1 MINPM
6 AAKSSKKLSNEIV
19 QPEACVV
26 CREHFTTVLRK
37 KALCKFCQ
45 ASACS
50 KCIEQ
55 YLLTRHEDAHCL
67 HCRVNYTDATL
78 FEICTKTYLQQTY
91 FKHRQEVLI
100 NRNRAQLPLL
110 QDAAVREKHGRE
122 RNIIMAG
129 LQKEIN
135 QIRAA
140 RNEVLVLYNRAYVA
154 YYGQNGVR
162 TDEGMRLIESLMVQ
176 AEDLREQVREK
187 RTLQLQVRWPGHG
200 HHTQHVEEKEEEK
213 KKFVRRCTRDGC
225 KGFLST
231 AWKCGICEW
240 FSCSKCFVVK
250 GKTHDAEHECK
261 KEDID
266 TAELIKK
273 DCKPCPKCGEFIEKS
288 SGCFAPDTPILCWNG
303 DIKMSQD
310 IREGDE
316 LVGDDGTKRTVIGT
330 VSGEDTMY
338 EVKQNNGMTYTV
350 NSKHTLVL
358 KCSGEKNI
366 YWSPTY
372 NTWDIRWID
381 RSTFK
386 MKSKYIV
393 VTEEKTKEQALA
405 EMEAFRDSL
414 VFPETLEIVVDQ
426 YMKLKKS
433 VKHLL
438 VGFKAEGIQ
447 WEKKEVPL
455 DPYLMGVYIG
465 DGINDGM
472 SFAINAEADP
482 EILEYILS
490 WAEQH
495 SCEVVHDDIYR
506 FRVRRRENK
515 NNKQHAIGHG
525 ATSDTCNGCKV
536 KRSGFCDRPII
547 PERDSTGMLRKNP
560 LCEILSKYG
569 LVRDKKKIPMEY
581 IVNDRETRLQL
592 LAGII
597 DTDGHINKANEG
609 KRIQI
614 ISSNQDLAN
623 QIVLLSQSLGFATT
637 IRSVSKKGVCF
648 EKDGEKKDYDDH
660 YNINI
665 SGNISEIP
673 TRIARKKCV
682 DSAPNRD
689 MLRTSIQVQEIG
701 MGEYYGWSIDKNKR
715 FVMSDMTCNRN
726 CDQMFCISC
735 QTPFSWN
742 TGKIVTSGPI
752 HNPHYYEWLKRNGG
766 NVQRNPADVPC
777 GGFPH
782 AWELVR
788 FPRGVNKD
796 IANMFSEFH
805 RICMELQDISTRT
818 YRSHLD
824 QDTMNE
830 VNIKFLLDDI
840 DEKKWGQLLAT
851 NEKKRKRD
859 SEIQEVLG
867 AFRMVAVELINRV
880 QQFTDGPIVRFTDL
894 PAPRAEAFIL
904 ELNMEIQELVRM
916 INDALRGISVS
927 YSYSVPY
934 ISMTPAQGDRFTYY
948 AARIKNFGAEVKK
961 KREKKGTKEVM
972 DDEKEE

>member
-1 MINPM
+1 M

-19 QPEACVV
+19 EPEACVV
-26 CREHFTTVLRK
+26 CRERFTSILRK

-110 QDAAVREKHGRE
+110 QDAAMREKHGRE
-122 RNIIMAG
+122 RNIIMGG

-162 TDEGMRLIESLMVQ
+162 TDEGMRLIESLMAQ

-187 RTLQLQVRWPGHG
+187 RTLMVQVRWPGHAYQE
-200 HHTQHVEEKEEEK
+200 HRVEEKEEEK

-240 FSCSKCFVVK
+240 YSCSKCFAVK
-250 GKTHDAEHECK
+250 GKTHDVEHECK

-273 DCKPCPKCGEFIEKS
+273 ECKPCPKCGEFIEKS
-288 SGCFAPDTPILCWNG
+288 SGC
-303 DIKMSQD
+303 
-310 IREGDE
+310 
-316 LVGDDGTKRTVIGT
+316 
-330 VSGEDTMY
+330 
-338 EVKQNNGMTYTV
+338 
-350 NSKHTLVL
+350 
-358 KCSGEKNI
+358 
-366 YWSPTY
+366 
-372 NTWDIRWID
+372 
-381 RSTFK
+381 
-386 MKSKYIV
+386 
-393 VTEEKTKEQALA
+393 
-405 EMEAFRDSL
+405 
-414 VFPETLEIVVDQ
+414 
-426 YMKLKKS
+426 
-433 VKHLL
+433 
-438 VGFKAEGIQ
+438 
-447 WEKKEVPL
+447 
-455 DPYLMGVYIG
+455 
-465 DGINDGM
+465 
-472 SFAINAEADP
+472 
-482 EILEYILS
+482 
-490 WAEQH
+490 
-495 SCEVVHDDIYR
+495 
-506 FRVRRRENK
+506 
-515 NNKQHAIGHG
+515 
-525 ATSDTCNGCKV
+525 
-536 KRSGFCDRPII
+536 
-547 PERDSTGMLRKNP
+547 
-560 LCEILSKYG
+560 
-569 LVRDKKKIPMEY
+569 
-581 IVNDRETRLQL
+581 
-592 LAGII
+592 
-597 DTDGHINKANEG
+597 
-609 KRIQI
+609 
-614 ISSNQDLAN
+614 
-623 QIVLLSQSLGFATT
+623 
-637 IRSVSKKGVCF
+637 
-648 EKDGEKKDYDDH
+648 
-660 YNINI
+660 
-665 SGNISEIP
+665 
-673 TRIARKKCV
+673 
-682 DSAPNRD
+682 
-689 MLRTSIQVQEIG
+689 
-701 MGEYYGWSIDKNKR
+701 
-715 FVMSDMTCNRN
+715 
-726 CDQMFCISC
+726 DQMFCISC
-735 QTPFSWN
+735 QTPFSWT

-752 HNPHYYEWLKRNGG
+752 HNPHYYEWLKRTGG

-777 GGFPH
+777 GGFPA

-788 FPRGVNKD
+788 FPRGTNKD
-796 IANMFSEFH
+796 IANMFFEFH

-824 QDTMNE
+824 QETMNE

-894 PAPRAEAFIL
+894 PIPKAEGFIL
-904 ELNMEIQELVRM
+904 ELNNEIQALVRM
-916 INDALRGISVS
+916 INDALRGISIS

-934 ISMTPAQGDRFTYY
+934 ISMTPGQGDRFTYY

-961 KREKKGTKEVM
+961 KREKKSAKEEVE
-972 DDEKEE
+972 DEKVEE

>member
-1 MINPM
+1 M
-6 AAKSSKKLSNEIV
+6 AATSSKKLSNEII

-26 CREHFTTVLRK
+26 CRERFTSILRK

-100 NRNRAQLPLL
+100 NRHRAQLPLL
-110 QDAAVREKHGRE
+110 QDAAVREKRDRE
-122 RNIIMAG
+122 RGIILAG
-129 LQKEIN
+129 LQRDIN
-135 QIRAA
+135 LLRAT

-162 TDEGMRLIESLMVQ
+162 TDEGMRLIEELMAQ

-187 RTLQLQVRWPGHG
+187 RTLMHQVRWPGHA
-200 HHTQHVEEKEEEK
+200 HQEHHVEEKEEEK

-250 GKTHDAEHECK
+250 GKAHDAEHECK

-303 DIKMSQD
+303 DIKLSQD

-316 LVGDDGTKRTVIGT
+316 LVGDDGAKRTVIAT

-338 EVKQNNGMTYTV
+338 EVKQTNGMSYTV

-358 KCSGEKNI
+358 KYRTNGTVQDCIIPVVVRDYVVLPLE
-366 YWSPTY
+366 
-372 NTWDIRWID
+372 
-381 RSTFK
+381 
-386 MKSKYIV
+386 SK
-393 VTEEKTKEQALA
+393 A
-405 EMEAFRDSL
+405 
-414 VFPETLEIVVDQ
+414 
-426 YMKLKKS
+426 
-433 VKHLL
+433 HL
-438 VGFKAEGIQ
+438 VGYKFDPVTH
-447 WEKKEVPL
+447 KEEYTEFHVE
-455 DPYLMGVYIG
+455 
-465 DGINDGM
+465 
-472 SFAINAEADP
+472 EA
-482 EILEYILS
+482 
-490 WAEQH
+490 
-495 SCEVVHDDIYR
+495 
-506 FRVRRRENK
+506 
-515 NNKQHAIGHG
+515 
-525 ATSDTCNGCKV
+525 
-536 KRSGFCDRPII
+536 
-547 PERDSTGMLRKNP
+547 
-560 LCEILSKYG
+560 
-569 LVRDKKKIPMEY
+569 
-581 IVNDRETRLQL
+581 
-592 LAGII
+592 
-597 DTDGHINKANEG
+597 
-609 KRIQI
+609 
-614 ISSNQDLAN
+614 
-623 QIVLLSQSLGFATT
+623 
-637 IRSVSKKGVCF
+637 
-648 EKDGEKKDYDDH
+648 
-660 YNINI
+660 
-665 SGNISEIP
+665 
-673 TRIARKKCV
+673 
-682 DSAPNRD
+682 
-689 MLRTSIQVQEIG
+689 G
-701 MGEYYGWSIDKNKR
+701 MGPYFGWSIDGNRR
-715 FVMSDMTCNRN
+715 FLLKDTTCVKN

-766 NVQRNPADVPC
+766 NIQRNPADVPC
-777 GGFPH
+777 GGFP
-782 AWELVR
+782 AGWELIR
-788 FPRGVNKD
+788 FPRGINKD
-796 IANMFSEFH
+796 IANMFFEFH
-805 RICMELQDISTRT
+805 RICMELQDISTRN
-818 YRSHLD
+818 YRSHID
-824 QDTMNE
+824 QDTMNQ

-880 QQFTDGPIVRFTDL
+880 QQFSDGPTVRFTDL
-894 PAPRAEAFIL
+894 PIPTAEAYII
-904 ELNMEIQELVRM
+904 ELNKEIQELVRM
-916 INDALRGISVS
+916 INDALRGISIS

-934 ISMTPAQGDRFTYY
+934 ISMTPGQGDRFTYY
-948 AARIKNFGAEVKK
+948 AARIKNFGMEVKK
-961 KREKKGTKEVM
+961 KREKKGTAEV
-972 DDEKEE
+972 DDEKVDE

>member
-1 MINPM
+1 M
-6 AAKSSKKLSNEIV
+6 AAKSSKKLSNEII

-26 CREHFTTVLRK
+26 CRERFTSILRK

-100 NRNRAQLPLL
+100 NRHRAQLPLL
-110 QDAAVREKHGRE
+110 QEAAMREKRDRE
-122 RNIIMAG
+122 RNVILAG
-129 LQKEIN
+129 LQKDIN
-135 QIRAA
+135 QLRAA

-162 TDEGMRLIESLMVQ
+162 TDEGMRLIEDLMAQ

-187 RTLQLQVRWPGHG
+187 RTLMHQVRWPGHA
-200 HHTQHVEEKEEEK
+200 HQTHQVEEKEEEK

-240 FSCSKCFVVK
+240 YSCSKCFAVK
-250 GKTHDAEHECK
+250 GKAHDAEHECK

-273 DCKPCPKCGEFIEKS
+273 ECKPCPKCGEFIEKS
-288 SGCFAPDTPILCWNG
+288 SGC
-303 DIKMSQD
+303 
-310 IREGDE
+310 
-316 LVGDDGTKRTVIGT
+316 
-330 VSGEDTMY
+330 
-338 EVKQNNGMTYTV
+338 
-350 NSKHTLVL
+350 
-358 KCSGEKNI
+358 
-366 YWSPTY
+366 
-372 NTWDIRWID
+372 
-381 RSTFK
+381 
-386 MKSKYIV
+386 
-393 VTEEKTKEQALA
+393 
-405 EMEAFRDSL
+405 
-414 VFPETLEIVVDQ
+414 
-426 YMKLKKS
+426 
-433 VKHLL
+433 
-438 VGFKAEGIQ
+438 
-447 WEKKEVPL
+447 
-455 DPYLMGVYIG
+455 
-465 DGINDGM
+465 
-472 SFAINAEADP
+472 
-482 EILEYILS
+482 
-490 WAEQH
+490 
-495 SCEVVHDDIYR
+495 
-506 FRVRRRENK
+506 
-515 NNKQHAIGHG
+515 
-525 ATSDTCNGCKV
+525 
-536 KRSGFCDRPII
+536 
-547 PERDSTGMLRKNP
+547 
-560 LCEILSKYG
+560 
-569 LVRDKKKIPMEY
+569 
-581 IVNDRETRLQL
+581 
-592 LAGII
+592 
-597 DTDGHINKANEG
+597 
-609 KRIQI
+609 
-614 ISSNQDLAN
+614 
-623 QIVLLSQSLGFATT
+623 
-637 IRSVSKKGVCF
+637 
-648 EKDGEKKDYDDH
+648 
-660 YNINI
+660 
-665 SGNISEIP
+665 
-673 TRIARKKCV
+673 
-682 DSAPNRD
+682 
-689 MLRTSIQVQEIG
+689 
-701 MGEYYGWSIDKNKR
+701 
-715 FVMSDMTCNRN
+715 
-726 CDQMFCISC
+726 DQMFCISC
-735 QTPFSWN
+735 QTPFSWT

-777 GGFPH
+777 GGFPGG
-782 AWELVR
+782 WELVR

-880 QQFTDGPIVRFTDL
+880 QQFTDGPIIRFTDL
-894 PAPRAEAFIL
+894 PIPKAEAFIL
-904 ELNMEIQELVRM
+904 ELNNEIQALVHM
-916 INDALRGISVS
+916 INDALRGISIS

-934 ISMTPAQGDRFTYY
+934 ISMTPGQGDRFTYY

-961 KREKKGTKEVM
+961 KREKKGTTEAVE
-972 DDEKEE
+972 DEKVEE

>member
-1 MINPM
+1 M

-19 QPEACVV
+19 EPEACVV
-26 CREHFTTVLRK
+26 CRERFTSILRK

-135 QIRAA
+135 QLRAA

-200 HHTQHVEEKEEEK
+200 HQAQHVEEKEEEK

-240 FSCSKCFVVK
+240 YSCSKCFVVK
-250 GKTHDAEHECK
+250 GKAHDAEHECK

-288 SGCFAPDTPILCWNG
+288 SG
-303 DIKMSQD
+303 
-310 IREGDE
+310 
-316 LVGDDGTKRTVIGT
+316 
-330 VSGEDTMY
+330 
-338 EVKQNNGMTYTV
+338 
-350 NSKHTLVL
+350 
-358 KCSGEKNI
+358 
-366 YWSPTY
+366 
-372 NTWDIRWID
+372 
-381 RSTFK
+381 
-386 MKSKYIV
+386 
-393 VTEEKTKEQALA
+393 
-405 EMEAFRDSL
+405 
-414 VFPETLEIVVDQ
+414 
-426 YMKLKKS
+426 
-433 VKHLL
+433 
-438 VGFKAEGIQ
+438 
-447 WEKKEVPL
+447 
-455 DPYLMGVYIG
+455 
-465 DGINDGM
+465 
-472 SFAINAEADP
+472 
-482 EILEYILS
+482 
-490 WAEQH
+490 
-495 SCEVVHDDIYR
+495 
-506 FRVRRRENK
+506 
-515 NNKQHAIGHG
+515 
-525 ATSDTCNGCKV
+525 
-536 KRSGFCDRPII
+536 
-547 PERDSTGMLRKNP
+547 
-560 LCEILSKYG
+560 
-569 LVRDKKKIPMEY
+569 
-581 IVNDRETRLQL
+581 
-592 LAGII
+592 
-597 DTDGHINKANEG
+597 
-609 KRIQI
+609 
-614 ISSNQDLAN
+614 
-623 QIVLLSQSLGFATT
+623 
-637 IRSVSKKGVCF
+637 
-648 EKDGEKKDYDDH
+648 
-660 YNINI
+660 
-665 SGNISEIP
+665 
-673 TRIARKKCV
+673 
-682 DSAPNRD
+682 
-689 MLRTSIQVQEIG
+689 
-701 MGEYYGWSIDKNKR
+701 
-715 FVMSDMTCNRN
+715 

-894 PAPRAEAFIL
+894 PAPRAEAFIV
-904 ELNMEIQELVRM
+904 ELNKEIQELVRM
-916 INDALRGISVS
+916 INDALRVISIS

>member
-1 MINPM
+1 M

-19 QPEACVV
+19 QPETCVV

-110 QDAAVREKHGRE
+110 QDAAMREKHGRE
-122 RNIIMAG
+122 RNIVMAG
-129 LQKEIN
+129 LQREIN

-154 YYGQNGVR
+154 YYGQGGVR

-176 AEDLREQVREK
+176 AEDLRENIREK
-187 RTLQLQVRWPGHG
+187 RTLMLQVRWPGHG
-200 HHTQHVEEKEEEK
+200 HQTQHVEEKEEEK

-288 SGCFAPDTPILCWNG
+288 SG
-303 DIKMSQD
+303 
-310 IREGDE
+310 
-316 LVGDDGTKRTVIGT
+316 
-330 VSGEDTMY
+330 
-338 EVKQNNGMTYTV
+338 
-350 NSKHTLVL
+350 
-358 KCSGEKNI
+358 
-366 YWSPTY
+366 
-372 NTWDIRWID
+372 
-381 RSTFK
+381 
-386 MKSKYIV
+386 
-393 VTEEKTKEQALA
+393 
-405 EMEAFRDSL
+405 
-414 VFPETLEIVVDQ
+414 
-426 YMKLKKS
+426 
-433 VKHLL
+433 
-438 VGFKAEGIQ
+438 
-447 WEKKEVPL
+447 
-455 DPYLMGVYIG
+455 
-465 DGINDGM
+465 
-472 SFAINAEADP
+472 
-482 EILEYILS
+482 
-490 WAEQH
+490 
-495 SCEVVHDDIYR
+495 
-506 FRVRRRENK
+506 
-515 NNKQHAIGHG
+515 
-525 ATSDTCNGCKV
+525 
-536 KRSGFCDRPII
+536 
-547 PERDSTGMLRKNP
+547 
-560 LCEILSKYG
+560 
-569 LVRDKKKIPMEY
+569 
-581 IVNDRETRLQL
+581 
-592 LAGII
+592 
-597 DTDGHINKANEG
+597 
-609 KRIQI
+609 
-614 ISSNQDLAN
+614 
-623 QIVLLSQSLGFATT
+623 
-637 IRSVSKKGVCF
+637 
-648 EKDGEKKDYDDH
+648 
-660 YNINI
+660 
-665 SGNISEIP
+665 
-673 TRIARKKCV
+673 
-682 DSAPNRD
+682 
-689 MLRTSIQVQEIG
+689 
-701 MGEYYGWSIDKNKR
+701 
-715 FVMSDMTCNRN
+715 

-894 PAPRAEAFIL
+894 PAPRAEAFII

-916 INDALRGISVS
+916 INDALRGISIS

-961 KREKKGTKEVM
+961 KREKKGVKEA